1 MDFKKVC
8 EFVNGITMEEVII
21 PNNENKKVQQIDD
34 VVLNDVIM
42 ERIHSNHIKELNKL
56 YK

>member
-1 MDFKKVC
+1 MDFKQVC
-8 EFVNGITMEEVII
+8 EFINGITKEEVAI

-42 ERIHSNHIKELNKL
+42 ERIHSNHIKELKKYL
-56 YK
+56 